1 MDDRST
7 SGNVDAQPPFFCARA
22 ARTPATNCSL
32 VTFTANPLSDRK
44 NAARG
49 TVILPSPVVSTA
61 PCGVIA
67 LTFPITP
74 APPAL
79 RTSSPGF
86 HAHST
91 AAASASP
98 SFTPAK
104 TVPFRALRACLFSFL
119 TLRPLPPPTPHQFT
133 HIPTLP

>member
-49 TVILPSPVVSTA
+49 IVILPSPVVSTA

-67 LTFPITP
+67 LTFPDRKGRVVGKSVSVRVD
-74 APPAL
+74 L
-79 RTSSPGF
+79 GGCRSLQKK
-86 HAHST
+86 
-91 AAASASP
+91 
-98 SFTPAK
+98 K
-104 TVPFRALRACLFSFL
+104 TE
-119 TLRPLPPPTPHQFT
+119 
-133 HIPTLP
+133 